1 MSWLFNKR
9 NKDEI
14 EQDNNKVDEE
24 NTIDDG
30 KFKFNFK
37 SIINSISNEF
47 RGNNPLTKHFY
58 VDDDEPSYIIE
69 SNYECNKCRLYINK
83 YSLGTELMNRHG
95 ITYGSFISDEL
106 LSNDFFDAYEL
117 SFSEEDKK
125 KIIKLE
131 NSFQFLNDSLCKFNK
146 INPYALK
153 FFNSND
159 LESMAEGQI
168 KIINKIRKRFKD
180 LFIELINVLS
190 NAKTIEDDRKAEND
204 KLYEVINNADL

>member
-1 MSWLFNKR
+1 MSWLFNKQ
-9 NKDEI
+9 NKDRT
-14 EQDNNKVDEE
+14 EQNNNEVDEE
-24 NTIDDG
+24 NVIDDG
-30 KFKFNFK
+30 KFKFNFE
-37 SIINSISNEF
+37 SVIDSISNEF
-47 RGNNPLTKHFY
+47 KGNNPLIKHFY
-58 VDDDEPSYIIE
+58 VDRDVPSYVIA
-69 SNYECNKCRLYINK
+69 SNHECKNRLYMNK
-83 YSLGTELMNRHG
+83 YSLGNKYLDAYD

-146 INPYALK
+146 INPYALE

-159 LESMAEGQI
+159 LESMAEEQI
-168 KIINKIRKRFKD
+168 KIINKIRERFNN

-204 KLYEVINNADL
+204 KLYEVIDSADL